1 MQLQACS
8 VTSAHCCWFQRTGGG
23 SNTWAIQSSRIKL
36 SLMKISPA
44 VVAAVLLSL
53 RAVGQN
59 PIYDHSF
66 ISCPSD
72 RPCIVTDVFNVH
84 DRIKNCCIL
93 QVANGDGSGND
104 QARGAEVVFNG
115 RKQILDKHA
124 QSLVFLRKRNT
135 LNVTLEGG
143 PHARLRIRIAPFP
156 LLDACDLIS
165 QSREHSGMLV
175 AVKGVLY
182 SGFEEFVLLG
192 SQCSGFPHSVG
203 IWVLYPDELD
213 DNPKDV
219 NAKRLQLRVKQD
231 GQAKAFE
238 KYLKQRCAERRVAV
252 TLSGYFE
259 DSSEIVT
266 DLPDGGHVLAGFGH
280 MDMYSSRLVIAS
292 IEDPEALPC
301 SQMR

>member
-1 MQLQACS
+1 
-8 VTSAHCCWFQRTGGG
+8 
-23 SNTWAIQSSRIKL
+23 
-36 SLMKISPA
+36 MKISAA
-44 VVAAVLLSL
+44 VVAAVLLTL
-53 RAVGQN
+53 RAMGQG

-66 ISCPSD
+66 ISCLSD
-72 RPCIVTDVFNVH
+72 RPCVVTDSFKVS
-84 DRIKNCCIL
+84 DRVKNCCIL
-93 QVANGDGSGND
+93 QVANGDGHGND
-104 QARGAEVVFNG
+104 QVRSAGVVLNG
-115 RKQILDKHA
+115 RKQIFDKRA

-143 PHARLRIRIAPFP
+143 PYARLRIRIAPFP
-156 LLDACDLIS
+156 VLDACNLMS
-165 QSREHSGMLV
+165 QSREHSGTLV

-182 SGFEEFVLLG
+182 SSFEEFVLLG
-192 SQCSGFPHSVG
+192 SQCSEVPHSVG

-238 KYLKQRCAERRVAV
+238 NYLKQKCGERRVAV

-259 DSSEIVT
+259 DRSEVVT

-280 MDMYSSRLVIAS
+280 MDMYGSRLVLTS
-292 IEDPEALPC
+292 IENTEPIPC
-301 SQMR
+301 SQARQP